1 MTVVLRSQKT
11 TALTFEEMDGNFTDI
26 NSRTTALESNYIK
39 TLNGQTA
46 TNSSLT
52 LTTDNIAE
60 AASATNI
67 WYTDARAR
75 ASISI
80 TDAGGDGS
88 LSYNSTTGVL
98 TYTGPSASEVR
109 AHISATSATG
119 VTYTAGTGIISLA
132 SIPNSSITNSTITFA
147 GDATTDAVSLG
158 ETITFTGGEGID
170 TSVTANVLTINAE
183 VATASNLGVASFSSD
198 HFSIGSGAVTL
209 VANGVDDTLI
219 DFGTGTNQ
227 VSTAD
232 LPEQT
237 NLYYTDARVLTKINA
252 TSVDALS
259 DVDTSS
265 VAPSN
270 NQVLT
275 WSSSDSEWIPATPPG
290 AAGGESNTISSVGS
304 GSSVFKQKTGTEFEL
319 KSIIGGTNISAVG
332 NTNDVTLNLDATPS
346 VTGLTIANGGNIGSV
361 GDTDAIAIASDG
373 VVTMDQIPVFSAGIN
388 VSGGTIAGTLATA
401 AQTSITSI
409 GILAANLQLAS
420 TKDIVLKGASFDT
433 TVSATAPTSARSI
446 VIPDVS
452 GTVIT
457 TGNLSGIT
465 EVGTI
470 SGTIN
475 VGSLASL
482 DGGINVN
489 DDFTVNT
496 DGNVVTSGTLI
507 VTNSITANSLVVD
520 GITINDNNIT
530 TNSSNANLVLITSG
544 TGVVEVDSQID
555 MNSNKI
561 VNLTDP
567 TSNQEAATKA
577 YVDTAVSSLS
587 SSSITVLDTNV
598 AITDTGT
605 NGQVLTTIDGVARIT
620 TAAAQTTFTHPV
632 AMSSNKITGIAD
644 PGAAQD
650 AATKAY
656 VDSEVSAIST
666 TSIAQNNTNITV
678 TDGGTG
684 SIVATV
690 DATAVATIAAAGITL
705 NSGAFVGALTGD
717 VTTDG
722 INITDN
728 NISTT
733 RSNDDINMIPNGT
746 GKVQVVGNISAAT
759 FIGAFTGDVT
769 GTADAATT
777 VTLADES
784 TDATCFPTFSTAAT
798 GDQALKTDSVLTY
811 NSSNGTLGATTFSGV
826 ATSAQYADLAEM
838 YVPDAEYP
846 AGTVVSIGG
855 GAEITFCN
863 QVNTVAGVIS
873 TNPAYLMNSALENGA
888 PVALVGR
895 VPVRVV
901 GSVLKG
907 QMVYADLNGV
917 ASATATGGKVGI
929 ALETNE
935 ETGEKLIECM
945 LKA

>member
-26 NSRTTALESNYIK
+26 NSRTSVLETNYIK

-46 TNSSLT
+46 TSNSLT

-119 VTYTAGTGIISLA
+119 VTYTAGTGVIALA

-170 TSVTANVLTINAE
+170 TSVTANVLTISAE

-198 HFSIGSGAVTL
+198 HFSVSSGAVTL

-265 VAPSN
+265 IAPSD

-275 WSSSDSEWIPATPPG
+275 WSSVDSEWVPATPPG
-290 AAGGESNTISSVGS
+290 ASGGEANTISSVGS
-304 GSSVFKQKTGTEFEL
+304 GSSVFKQKTGTDFQL
-319 KSIIGGTNISAVG
+319 KSIIGGTGISVLG

-346 VTGLTIANGGNIGSV
+346 LTGLTIANGGNIGSV
-361 GDTDAIAIASDG
+361 GDTDAIAIAADG

-420 TKDIVLKGASFDT
+420 TKDIVLKGASYDT
-433 TVSATAPTSARSI
+433 TVSATAPTAARSI

-482 DGGINVN
+482 DGGVNIN
-489 DDFTVNT
+489 DALTIST
-496 DGNVVTSGTLI
+496 GGNVVTSGTLI

-567 TSNQEAATKA
+567 TGNQEAATKA

-587 SSSITVLDTNV
+587 SSSITVLNTNV

-605 NGQVLTTIDGVARIT
+605 NGQVLTTIDGTARIT
-620 TAAAQTTFTHPV
+620 TVTAQTTFAHPV
-632 AMSSNKITGIAD
+632 AMGANAITGIAD
-644 PGAAQD
+644 PSAAQD

-666 TSIAQNNTNITV
+666 TSIVQNNTNMTV
-678 TDGGTG
+678 TDSGTG

-705 NSGAFVGALTGD
+705 NSGAFVGALTGNADTATLASSITAVANNSTDETTYLTFVDGATGTQGIETDTGLTYNPLSGLLTTTIATVD
-717 VTTDG
+717 VMNTEG
-722 INITDN
+722 LKLYDN
-728 NISTT
+728 NITST
-733 RSNDDINMIPNGT
+733 RSNDDINIIPNGT
-746 GKVQVVGNISAAT
+746 GKVQVVGNIAAT
-759 FIGAFTGDVT
+759 VF
-769 GTADAATT
+769 
-777 VTLADES
+777 
-784 TDATCFPTFSTAAT
+784 
-798 GDQALKTDSVLTY
+798 Q
-811 NSSNGTLGATTFSGV
+811 GV

-873 TNPAYLMNSALENGA
+873 TDPAYLMNSALENGA

-907 QMVYADLNGV
+907 QIVYADLNGV

-945 LKA
+945 LKV

>member
-1 MTVVLRSQKT
+1 
-11 TALTFEEMDGNFTDI
+11 
-26 NSRTTALESNYIK
+26 
-39 TLNGQTA
+39 
-46 TNSSLT
+46 
-52 LTTDNIAE
+52 
-60 AASATNI
+60 
-67 WYTDARAR
+67 
-75 ASISI
+75 
-80 TDAGGDGS
+80 
-88 LSYNSTTGVL
+88 
-98 TYTGPSASEVR
+98 
-109 AHISATSATG
+109 
-119 VTYTAGTGIISLA
+119 
-132 SIPNSSITNSTITFA
+132 
-147 GDATTDAVSLG
+147 
-158 ETITFTGGEGID
+158 
-170 TSVTANVLTINAE
+170 
-183 VATASNLGVASFSSD
+183 
-198 HFSIGSGAVTL
+198 
-209 VANGVDDTLI
+209 
-219 DFGTGTNQ
+219 
-227 VSTAD
+227 
-232 LPEQT
+232 
-237 NLYYTDARVLTKINA
+237 
-252 TSVDALS
+252 
-259 DVDTSS
+259 
-265 VAPSN
+265 
-270 NQVLT
+270 
-275 WSSSDSEWIPATPPG
+275 
-290 AAGGESNTISSVGS
+290 
-304 GSSVFKQKTGTEFEL
+304 
-319 KSIIGGTNISAVG
+319 
-332 NTNDVTLNLDATPS
+332 
-346 VTGLTIANGGNIGSV
+346 
-361 GDTDAIAIASDG
+361 
-373 VVTMDQIPVFSAGIN
+373 MDQIPVFSAGIN

-746 GKVQVVGNISAAT
+746 GKVQVVGNIAAT
-759 FIGAFTGDVT
+759 VF
-769 GTADAATT
+769 
-777 VTLADES
+777 
-784 TDATCFPTFSTAAT
+784 
-798 GDQALKTDSVLTY
+798 Q
-811 NSSNGTLGATTFSGV
+811 GV